1 MLRLYDSRMSG
12 NSWKI
17 RILLSQLQLPYERV
31 TLDIAQ
37 GETRTPAFRHISR
50 FARVP
55 VLELEDGRCIAE
67 SGAILAYLAEGTP
80 LLPTDPWLRAE
91 VLGWM
96 FFEQADLQKPLAL
109 PRVYHLHG
117 QATAKADEIAGLH
130 QHGYAALAPLEAWV
144 EDRDWLVGERYTL
157 ADLAVS
163 VYVSLADQGGYD
175 MARFGAIRR
184 WTARV
189 AAQPGWVPL
198 LPAG

>member
-17 RILLSQLQLPYERV
+17 RILLSQLALPYERV

-37 GETRTPAFRHISR
+37 GETRAPAFQRLSR

-55 VLELEDGRCIAE
+55 VLELDDGRSIAE
-67 SGAILAYLAEGTP
+67 SGAILAYLGDGTP
-80 LLPTDPWLRAE
+80 LMPTDPWQRAE

-96 FFEQADLQKPLAL
+96 FYEQADLQKPLAM
-109 PRVYHLHG
+109 PRVHYLQG
-117 QATAKADEIAGLH
+117 QATAKADEIAKLH
-130 QHGYAALAPLEAWV
+130 REGYAGLAPLETWL
-144 EDRDWLVGERYTL
+144 EERDWLVGERYTL

-175 MARFGAIRR
+175 LTRFAAIRR
-184 WTARV
+184 WMTRV

-198 LPAG
+198 LPVG

>member
-17 RILLSQLQLPYERV
+17 RILLSQLGLPYERV

-37 GETRTPAFRHISR
+37 GETRTPAFRRISR

-67 SGAILAYLAEGTP
+67 SGAILAYLAEGSP
-80 LLPTDPWLRAE
+80 LLPTEPWLRAE

-117 QATAKADEIAGLH
+117 QATAEADEIARLH
-130 QHGYAALAPLEAWV
+130 RDGYTALAPLEAWV
-144 EDRDWLVGERYTL
+144 EDHDWLVGERYTL